1 MVIQLFIQCLLS
13 TAIDNIS
20 FHKRLMIIRHI
31 IPLYMKRQYIYRLT
45 EASQQNGESQY
56 KKKRIPQLIKLG
68 STKVIEFY

>member
-1 MVIQLFIQCLLS
+1 
-13 TAIDNIS
+13 
-20 FHKRLMIIRHI
+20 
-31 IPLYMKRQYIYRLT
+31 MKRQYIYRLT